1 VLVNRVTNF
10 TDVSLDKVNY
20 LKVLKQD
27 DENEHKFVGTQAKFL
42 ILEQRVLDEHRQ
54 HSIKLH
60 RIYLQHMFHKIHIGI
75 VVTK

>member
-1 VLVNRVTNF
+1 MNTN
-10 TDVSLDKVNY
+10 L
-20 LKVLKQD
+20 LELKQ
-27 DENEHKFVGTQAKFL
+27 TFL

>member
-20 LKVLKQD
+20 LKVLNRMTKMNTNLLELKQ
-27 DENEHKFVGTQAKFL
+27 KFL